1 VTCPICDDSN
11 AKIIDVDGIK
21 SIECHRCGT
30 YAASPSFIDAKP
42 KSISPKSIG
51 KVSGWAFE
59 HPHIELTE
67 DQWVMILALPE
78 LGLGEKA
85 GKLLPYLAKKFP
97 RPNQELA
104 YQASGEELACWAHR
118 TKNSFSF

>member
-1 VTCPICDDSN
+1 MACPICDDSN

-21 SIECHRCGT
+21 SIECTRCGT

-42 KSISPKSIG
+42 KSISPTSIG

-59 HPHIELTE
+59 HSHIELTE
-67 DQWVMILALPE
+67 DHWAMTLALPG

-85 GKLLPYLAKKFP
+85 EKLLQYLAKKFP

-104 YQASGEELACWAHR
+104 YQASGEELACLAHN
-118 TKNSFSF
+118 TQNSFSF